1 MVSKIDKLFGSKTRV
16 KLLCKLLLGPKKSY
30 YLRELARELGVSYGA
45 LYREVENLADI
56 GVVKRERVGKVTLL
70 SVNERLP
77 YIRDLRALL
86 VKTAGVAD
94 VLKETLEKFPAVK
107 YAVIYG
113 SFASG
118 EATEESDVDVL
129 IVGSLSE
136 EELARELARAE
147 EELGREVNYI
157 LWSEEEFAKRARE
170 GHHLLTE
177 VAARPII
184 VLVGDEVEFRR
195 AVERRARSRGETKS
209 RFGPESA

>member
-1 MVSKIDKLFGSKTRV
+1 MTSNLGHVTSKIDKLFGSKMRV

-45 LYREVENLADI
+45 LYREVENLADMGI
-56 GVVKRERVGKVTLL
+56 VRRKKVGKVSLL
-70 SVNERLP
+70 SVNEQLP

-94 VLKETLEKFPAVK
+94 VLREALDKFSAVK

-113 SFASG
+113 SFAAG

-136 EELARELARAE
+136 EVLAKELARAE
-147 EELGREVNYI
+147 EKLGREVNYI

-177 VAARPII
+177 IAARPI
-184 VLVGDEVEFRR
+184 VMLVGDEDEFRR
-195 AVERRARSRGETKS
+195 AIEQWARAQGK
-209 RFGPESA
+209 A